1 MLHPNALPEV
11 RLTGARVLQN
21 DQLQNLSVRLAD
33 GRIAGLTRSDGPRDG
48 SEIDLS
54 GYMILPG
61 IVDLHGALGDRTTL
75 YHDSP
80 DSKLTEALKE
90 TGRDAARC
98 GVTTGWISQG
108 WSWAGRDVSPSF
120 ARRLLSVLGQIGES
134 LPVDLRPQLMVETHV
149 TDTGDMLLQE
159 VRLHGV
165 DFVLFCN
172 SLGSI
177 FGEPRQTPRF
187 VADNDRAE
195 AARGH
200 RREVPRFLCRMA
212 DAFDALGL
220 RYGSFGDPD
229 GITRENYAMMG
240 ARLCM
245 LPGASSSARI
255 AKAVGDPVL
264 LSAARLLPQRSE
276 FESMTEMLVR
286 VGHCDALVSETSRE
300 DLGIAAFALAD
311 DGILPMGE
319 AWALVSHRPAALL
332 GLKDRGRIAEGLR
345 ADLVVVREKDRRIE
359 ATISDGRLVHAAGD
373 AGRRLATITTD
384 KTLVAAE

>member
-21 DQLQNLSVRLAD
+21 DHLQALSLCLAN
-33 GRIAGLTRSDGPRDG
+33 GRIVGLSRSDIPQNG

-54 GYMILPG
+54 GYVVLPG
-61 IVDLHGALGDRTTL
+61 IVDLHGALCGRQTL
-75 YHDSP
+75 SHDASNAT
-80 DSKLTEALKE
+80 LAEAIEE
-90 TGRDAARC
+90 TARDAARC
-98 GVTTGWISQG
+98 GITTGWISQG
-108 WSWAGRDVSPSF
+108 WSWSGRDLSPSF
-120 ARRLLSVLGQIGES
+120 AHRLLAVLGQIRKS
-134 LPVDLRPQLMVETHV
+134 LPVDLRPQLMVETHA
-149 TDTGDMLLQE
+149 TNTGDLLLEE
-159 VRLHGV
+159 VRQHGV
-165 DFVLFCN
+165 DFVLFRN

-177 FGEPRQTPRF
+177 FGEPHHKPDF
-187 VADNDRAE
+187 VADNDRAD
-195 AARGH
+195 AARGR

-220 RYGSFGDPD
+220 RYGSFADPD

-264 LSAARLLPQRSE
+264 LSAIRLLPQRTG

-286 VGHCDALVSETSRE
+286 VGHCDALVSESCRE

-311 DGILPMGE
+311 DDILPMGE
-319 AWALVSHRPAALL
+319 AWALVSHKPAALL
-332 GLKDRGRIAEGLR
+332 GLKDRGHIAEGLR
-345 ADLVVVREKDRRIE
+345 ADLVIVREKDRRIE
-359 ATISDGRLVHAAGD
+359 ATISGGRLVHASGD
-373 AGRRLATITTD
+373 AGRKLAIITAS